1 MPAASGEGAA
11 GWRSPQPLSIRGTQ
25 RQPGAGGSSQ
35 TPSPAHGGS
44 GQPCTWVLADYAHPP
59 AFPTCACSLHACV
72 LPSTHPQPPKHT
84 QTNMHTDP
92 AAHTHPNTH
101 ITTSP
106 HSCTPCTPGEQRTSM
121 HQHAHT
127 CTYTLRLGL
136 LPHTGSVQFA
146 CLQKQGHAQ
155 LCISHTGLLWSS
167 HPGTNAHTG
176 SAVARTRMHADTNT
190 AWASHTRKC
199 SVAPRDTATGPRF
212 AVAVAHP
219 CAAMEL

>member
-1 MPAASGEGAA
+1 MGARRL
-11 GWRSPQPLSIRGTQ
+11 RSPPCLPHMRLLSPRLCAAQ
-25 RQPGAGGSSQ
+25 
-35 TPSPAHGGS
+35 
-44 GQPCTWVLADYAHPP
+44 HPP
-59 AFPTCACSLHACV
+59 TAPKTHADQRAHRPC
-72 LPSTHPQPPKHT
+72 STH
-84 QTNMHTDP
+84 
-92 AAHTHPNTH
+92 AHPNTH

-106 HSCTPCTPGEQRTSM
+106 HACTHCTPGEQCTSM

-176 SAVARTRMHADTNT
+176 SAVAHTRMHAYTNT
-190 AWASHTRKC
+190 AWGSHTRKC